1 MQNRLSSGARLG
13 RQALLF
19 PLCLVLY
26 EFSTYIGN
34 DMIQPGML
42 AVVEQYQAGLDWVP
56 TSMTAYLAGGM
67 FLQWLLGPLSDRV
80 GRRPVML
87 TGVVWF
93 IVTCLATLFAQN
105 IEQFTFL
112 RFLQGI
118 SLCFIGAVGY
128 AAIQESFEEAVCIK
142 ITALMANVAL
152 IAPLLGPLVGAA
164 WVHVLPWE
172 GMFVLFA
179 ALAAIAFF
187 GLQRAM
193 PETATRLG
201 EKLSIKELGK
211 DYKLVLKNVRFV
223 AGALALGFVSL
234 PLLAWIAQ
242 SPIII
247 ISGEHLSS
255 YEYGLLQVPIFGAL
269 IAGNLVLARLTSRR
283 TVRSLIIMGGWPISV
298 GLIIAAAATVVS
310 SHAYLW
316 MTAGLS
322 LYAFGI
328 GVANAGLVRLTLFA
342 SEMSKGTVS
351 AAMGMLQMLIFTV
364 GIELSKHAYLLGG
377 NGLFSLF
384 NLASGV
390 LWLILMVIFLKDKRV
405 GNSGRLK
412 PGFRALQSLVM
423 VINLMLNDHPFTYAG
438 NMTRIRMCA
447 VNRGW
452 SGCRSNINRLRG
464 SSDTD
469 RLRNIDGRRN
479 NHYFVSAWY
488 INGNILCKCCSCK
501 SQQHCCHQYTFLH
514 NLLT

>member
-1 MQNRLSSGARLG
+1 MQNKLASGARLG

-42 AVVEQYQAGLDWVP
+42 TVVEQYQAGIDWVP

-67 FLQWLLGPLSDRV
+67 FLQWLLGPLSDRI

-87 TGVVWF
+87 AGVVWF
-93 IVTCLATLFAQN
+93 IITCLAILLAQN
-105 IEQFTFL
+105 IEQFTLL

-164 WVHVLPWE
+164 WIHVLPWE

-179 ALAAIAFF
+179 ALAAISFF

-193 PETATRLG
+193 PETATRIG
-201 EKLSIKELGK
+201 EKLSLKELGR
-211 DYKLVLKNVRFV
+211 DYKLVLKNYRFV

-247 ISGEHLSS
+247 ITGEQLSS

-269 IAGNLVLARLTSRR
+269 IAGNLLLARLTSRR
-283 TVRSLIIMGGWPISV
+283 TVRSLIIMGGLPIMI
-298 GLIIAAAATVVS
+298 GLLVAAAATVIS

-322 LYAFGI
+322 IYAFGI
-328 GVANAGLVRLTLFA
+328 GLANAGLVRLTLFA
-342 SEMSKGTVS
+342 SDMSKGTVS

-364 GIELSKHAYLLGG
+364 GIEISKHAWLNGG
-377 NGLFSLF
+377 NGQFNLF
-384 NLASGV
+384 NLVNGI
-390 LWLILMVIFLKDKRV
+390 LWLSLMVIFLKDKQM
-405 GNSGRLK
+405 GNSHEG
-412 PGFRALQSLVM
+412 
-423 VINLMLNDHPFTYAG
+423 
-438 NMTRIRMCA
+438 
-447 VNRGW
+447 
-452 SGCRSNINRLRG
+452 
-464 SSDTD
+464 
-469 RLRNIDGRRN
+469 
-479 NHYFVSAWY
+479 
-488 INGNILCKCCSCK
+488 
-501 SQQHCCHQYTFLH
+501 
-514 NLLT
+514 

>member
-1 MQNRLSSGARLG
+1 MQTTTSSTKRLG

-42 AVVEQYQAGLDWVP
+42 TVVAQYQAGVEWVP

-87 TGVVWF
+87 WGVVWF
-93 IVTCLATLFAQN
+93 IVTCLATLLAQN
-105 IEQFTFL
+105 IEQFTVL

-164 WVHVLPWE
+164 WIHVAPWE
-172 GMFVLFA
+172 MMFVLFA
-179 ALAAIAFF
+179 VLAAISFF
-187 GLQRAM
+187 GLWRAM

-201 EKLSIKELGK
+201 DKLSMKELGR
-211 DYKLVLKNVRFV
+211 DYREVMKNVRFV
-223 AGALALGFVSL
+223 AGALSIGFVSL

-242 SPIII
+242 SPVLI
-247 ISGEHLSS
+247 ISGEKLST

-269 IAGNLVLARLTSRR
+269 IIGNLVLARLTSRR
-283 TVRSLIIMGGWPISV
+283 TVRALIIMGGWPIML
-298 GLIIAAAATVVS
+298 GLTVAALATVVS

-322 LYAFGI
+322 IYAFGI
-328 GVANAGLVRLTLFA
+328 GLANAGLVRLTLFA
-342 SEMSKGTVS
+342 SDMSKGTVS

-364 GIELSKHAYLLGG
+364 GIELSKHAWLLGG

-384 NLASGV
+384 NLANGL
-390 LWLILMVIFLKDKRV
+390 LWLGLMVIFLKDKSV
-405 GNSGRLK
+405 GSG
-412 PGFRALQSLVM
+412 LQ
-423 VINLMLNDHPFTYAG
+423 P
-438 NMTRIRMCA
+438 
-447 VNRGW
+447 
-452 SGCRSNINRLRG
+452 
-464 SSDTD
+464 
-469 RLRNIDGRRN
+469 
-479 NHYFVSAWY
+479 
-488 INGNILCKCCSCK
+488 
-501 SQQHCCHQYTFLH
+501 Q
-514 NLLT
+514 

>member
-1 MQNRLSSGARLG
+1 MENKHLSAKRLG

-42 AVVEQYQAGLDWVP
+42 TVVEQYQAGVEWVP

-67 FLQWLLGPLSDRV
+67 FLQWLLGPLSDRI

-87 TGVVWF
+87 AGVLWF
-93 IVTCLATLFAQN
+93 MVTCLATLLAQN
-105 IEQFTFL
+105 IEQFTAL

-164 WVHVLPWE
+164 WIHVAPWE
-172 GMFVLFA
+172 MMFVLFA
-179 ALAAIAFF
+179 VLAAISFY
-187 GLQRAM
+187 GLAKAM

-201 EKLSIKELGK
+201 ETLSMKELWR
-211 DYKLVLKNVRFV
+211 DYKLVLKNIRFV
-223 AGALALGFVSL
+223 AGSLAIGFVSL

-242 SPIII
+242 SPVII
-247 ISGEHLSS
+247 ISGEGLTT

-269 IAGNLVLARLTSRR
+269 IAGNLLLARLTSRR
-283 TVRSLIIMGGWPISV
+283 TVRALIILGGGPIV
-298 GLIIAAAATVVS
+298 LGLVLAAFATVFS
-310 SHAYLW
+310 AHAYLW

-328 GVANAGLVRLTLFA
+328 GLANAGLVRLTLFA
-342 SEMSKGTVS
+342 SDMSKGTVS

-364 GIELSKHAYLLGG
+364 GIEVSKHAWVGGG

-384 NLASGV
+384 NLACGII
-390 LWLILMVIFLKDKRV
+390 WLGLMVIFLRDKQV
-405 GNSGRLK
+405 GSG
-412 PGFRALQSLVM
+412 LQ
-423 VINLMLNDHPFTYAG
+423 P
-438 NMTRIRMCA
+438 
-447 VNRGW
+447 
-452 SGCRSNINRLRG
+452 
-464 SSDTD
+464 
-469 RLRNIDGRRN
+469 
-479 NHYFVSAWY
+479 
-488 INGNILCKCCSCK
+488 
-501 SQQHCCHQYTFLH
+501 Q
-514 NLLT
+514 

>member
-1 MQNRLSSGARLG
+1 MQNRLQSGGRLG

-67 FLQWLLGPLSDRV
+67 FLQWLLGPLSDRI

-87 TGVVWF
+87 AGVVWF
-93 IVTCLATLFAQN
+93 IVTCLATLLAKN

-164 WVHVLPWE
+164 WVHVLP
-172 GMFVLFA
+172 
-179 ALAAIAFF
+179 
-187 GLQRAM
+187 
-193 PETATRLG
+193 
-201 EKLSIKELGK
+201 
-211 DYKLVLKNVRFV
+211 
-223 AGALALGFVSL
+223 
-234 PLLAWIAQ
+234 
-242 SPIII
+242 
-247 ISGEHLSS
+247 SGEQLSS
-255 YEYGLLQVPIFGAL
+255 YEYGLLQVPVFGAL

-283 TVRSLIIMGGWPISV
+283 TVRSLIVMGGWPIV
-298 GLIIAAAATVVS
+298 AGLIIAAAATVVS

-322 LYAFGI
+322 VYAFGI
-328 GVANAGLVRLTLFA
+328 GLANAGLVRLTLF
-342 SEMSKGTVS
+342 SSDMSKGTVS

-364 GIELSKHAYLLGG
+364 GIEVSKHAWLSGG

-384 NLASGV
+384 NLANGI
-390 LWLILMVIFLKDKRV
+390 LWLLLMLVFLKDKRT
-405 GNSGRLK
+405 GN
-412 PGFRALQSLVM
+412 LQTV
-423 VINLMLNDHPFTYAG
+423 
-438 NMTRIRMCA
+438 
-447 VNRGW
+447 
-452 SGCRSNINRLRG
+452 
-464 SSDTD
+464 
-469 RLRNIDGRRN
+469 
-479 NHYFVSAWY
+479 
-488 INGNILCKCCSCK
+488 
-501 SQQHCCHQYTFLH
+501 
-514 NLLT
+514 

>member
-1 MQNRLSSGARLG
+1 MQNKTMTKKRLG

-42 AVVEQYQAGLDWVP
+42 AVVEQYQAGMEWVP

-67 FLQWLLGPLSDRV
+67 FLQWLLGPLSDRI

-93 IVTCLATLFAQN
+93 IVTCLATLLAQN
-105 IEQFTFL
+105 IEQFTAL

-164 WVHVLPWE
+164 WVHMAPWE
-172 GMFVLFA
+172 MMFVLFA
-179 ALAAIAFF
+179 VLAAIAYY
-187 GLQRAM
+187 GLWRAM

-201 EKLSIKELGK
+201 EKLSLKELGR
-211 DYKLVLKNVRFV
+211 DYKAVMKNARFV
-223 AGALALGFVSL
+223 AGALATGFVSL

-242 SPIII
+242 SPVII
-247 ISGEHLSS
+247 ISGEQLSS

-269 IAGNLVLARLTSRR
+269 IAGNLALAKLTSRR
-283 TVRSLIIMGGWPISV
+283 TVRSLIILGGWPITL
-298 GLIIAAAATVVS
+298 GLVIAALATLLS

-322 LYAFGI
+322 VYAFGI
-328 GVANAGLVRLTLFA
+328 GLANAGLVRLTLFA
-342 SEMSKGTVS
+342 SDISKGTVS

-364 GIELSKHAYLLGG
+364 GIEVSKHAYLAGG

-384 NLASGV
+384 NLLNGL
-390 LWLILMVIFLKDKRV
+390 LWLGMMVIFLKDKTV
-405 GNSGRLK
+405 GNS
-412 PGFRALQSLVM
+412 LQ
-423 VINLMLNDHPFTYAG
+423 P
-438 NMTRIRMCA
+438 
-447 VNRGW
+447 
-452 SGCRSNINRLRG
+452 
-464 SSDTD
+464 
-469 RLRNIDGRRN
+469 
-479 NHYFVSAWY
+479 
-488 INGNILCKCCSCK
+488 
-501 SQQHCCHQYTFLH
+501 Q
-514 NLLT
+514 